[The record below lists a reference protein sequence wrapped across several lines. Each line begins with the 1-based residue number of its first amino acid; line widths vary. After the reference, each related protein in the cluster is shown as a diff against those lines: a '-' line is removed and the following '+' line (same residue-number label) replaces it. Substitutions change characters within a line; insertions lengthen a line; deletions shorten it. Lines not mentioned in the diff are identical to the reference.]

1 MSVTGIVVLGRY
13 QVKIGRCQMHSDGFT
28 RYEAAAFGWYL
39 DRKGGLDCCG
49 QLIRIIHSSRPG

>member
-28 RYEAAAFGWYL
+28 RYEAAAA
-39 DRKGGLDCCG
+39 
-49 QLIRIIHSSRPG
+49 S